1 LTVWKPWVTYTGT
14 DSRYVTQKGKNY
26 RDAQL
31 GELVHSVAVEQLLEH
46 ELICGSEP
54 TWEREEGE
62 AIAEQQPPRASACE
76 AAPSSWGRQLGVVE
90 ASLLEKHQV
99 PLPDAPNVEVILRH
113 FHRSR
118 YGSSPLWFFCE
129 EGL

>member
-1 LTVWKPWVTYTGT
+1 MGT

-90 ASLLEKHQV
+90 APLLEKHQV
-99 PLPDAPNVEVILRH
+99 PLPDVPNVEVVLRH

-118 YGSSPLWFFCE
+118 YGSSPL
-129 EGL
+129 